1 MVKKEDQGLREER
14 LAMDCYHVQN
24 FMDRGN
30 QEITE
35 GMSFENGFRNLK
47 AKLDYIMLKVQ
58 LDTITHILKQK
69 RNVNAFN
76 SYDL

>member
-1 MVKKEDQGLREER
+1 MAFEYG
-14 LAMDCYHVQN
+14 
-24 FMDRGN
+24 F
-30 QEITE
+30 E
-35 GMSFENGFRNLK
+35 GISFEDSLRSLK
-47 AKLDYIMLKVQ
+47 DKLDYIMLKVQ